1 MIREANPLDYSEIYQ
16 LGTML
21 HPNFVNTYNLE
32 QLHEKEYFH
41 ILVYE
46 ENHKIIGFLIYQELA
61 GEVNIDDLF
70 VLRKFRQKHVATNL
84 LDMLITNTKVNTPI
98 FLEVREDN
106 QNAIDLYKKFGF
118 NITRS
123 RKNYYHDCDAYI
135 MERKVE
141 NE

>member
-1 MIREANPLDYSEIYQ
+1 MIREANPLDYLEIYQ

-61 GEVNIDDLF
+61 DEVNIDDLF

-118 NITRS
+118 NIIRS
-123 RKNYYHDCDAYI
+123 RKNYYSNCDAYI